1 MTESTKVEGAQ
12 LGRVLGT
19 WVGLLLLFTSFP
31 GERKARLA
39 RLRITNKDYF
49 VLLLIPTVLMLL
61 AILSLKG
68 APPQVAHSLVPAV
81 RIVLAYLLGIL
92 GSAIVCVRQGKGMA

>member
-1 MTESTKVEGAQ
+1 MTDEPQREGAL

-19 WVGLLLLFTSFP
+19 WLGLLILFTGFP
-31 GERKARLA
+31 GERNGRLA
-39 RLRITNKDYF
+39 RLRLSNKDFF
-49 VLLLIPTVLMLL
+49 VLLLIPALLMLL

-68 APPQVAHSLVPAV
+68 DAPRAAGSVAPAV

-92 GSAIVCVRQGKGMA
+92 AAAVVCVRQGKGVV

>member
-1 MTESTKVEGAQ
+1 MSDRVDGPPQ
-12 LGRVLGT
+12 GRVLGT

-31 GERKARLA
+31 GERKGRLE

-49 VLLLIPTVLMLL
+49 VLLLIPTVAMLL

-68 APPQVAHSLVPAV
+68 APPRNPGSLVPAL
-81 RIVLAYLLGIL
+81 RIVVAYLLGIL
-92 GSAIVCVRQGKGMA
+92 GSAILCVMQGKGVV